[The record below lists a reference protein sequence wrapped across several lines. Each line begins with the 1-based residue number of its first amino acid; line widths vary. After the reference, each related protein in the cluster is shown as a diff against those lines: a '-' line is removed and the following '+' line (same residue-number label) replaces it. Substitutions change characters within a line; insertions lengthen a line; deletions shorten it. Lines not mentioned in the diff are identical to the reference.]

1 MLSANCEQLRKED
14 ILRILEQILY
24 EFPVRQIAYYI
35 PKWVELLDKEHYLKA
50 DLLQKIR
57 DRMNQWH
64 TIRDMK
70 NENLQVD
77 SMYVKSTRL
86 EEIDLST
93 GVVKV
98 RMEMQEPYYYQMMSE
113 MTGVEI
119 DGEYQLI
126 HTLRELGQIKDE
138 YMKVKNAIESVRGSG
153 YGVVVPERS
162 EIRLEELR
170 LTTFVAWIV
179 FLSFS

>member
-1 MLSANCEQLRKED
+1 M
-14 ILRILEQILY
+14 Y

-77 SMYVKSTRL
+77 SMYV
-86 EEIDLST
+86 
-93 GVVKV
+93 
-98 RMEMQEPYYYQMMSE
+98 
-113 MTGVEI
+113 
-119 DGEYQLI
+119 
-126 HTLRELGQIKDE
+126 
-138 YMKVKNAIESVRGSG
+138 
-153 YGVVVPERS
+153 
-162 EIRLEELR
+162 
-170 LTTFVAWIV
+170 
-179 FLSFS
+179 